1 MCQILILF
9 YRNLQF
15 MRFVLPY
22 PSWAGDNFSKQQSQ
36 ELEFYILLKEKK
48 RREKTKK
55 NT

>member
-1 MCQILILF
+1 
-9 YRNLQF
+9 